1 MKMRVSPRRTE
12 RLRAST
18 VRPSL
23 AYMNPRG
30 IVCSSISARRL
41 SGLSSSPSA
50 STTDQYAVNPTSTA
64 NSSANRP

>member
-1 MKMRVSPRRTE
+1 MRVPSRRTE

-18 VRPSL
+18 VCPSL
-23 AYMNPRG
+23 AKMNPRG
-30 IVCSSISARRL
+30 TVCSSISARRL

-50 STTDQYAVNPTSTA
+50 STTAQYDVNPTSTA